1 MPKQPQALAEMPPA
15 VHALLRELG
24 SHLTLAR
31 KRRRESL
38 KTRAGRIGV
47 SQPTLARME
56 RGDPGVAA
64 GIYATALWMIG
75 RGPAIAELAAPQFD
89 LGALEQEVRVAR
101 ARSVRKPVSL
111 EARLR
116 DDSSAAGPSTA
127 RLERKPLDAASLDR
141 EPGATTSSSS

>member
-1 MPKQPQALAEMPPA
+1 MPKLPQALAEMPPA

-24 SHLTLAR
+24 AHLALAR

-38 KTRAGRIGV
+38 KTWAGRIGV

-101 ARSVRKPVSL
+101 ARSVRKPVSV

-116 DDSSAAGPSTA
+116 ADGSAAGPSTA
-127 RLERKPLDAASLDR
+127 RLERKSLDAASSAP
-141 EPGATTSSSS
+141 EPGTTASKPY